1 MRGNIMI
8 DKESEI
14 NKELEQP
21 SKEADKRQSALYKQI
36 NSVLAYGSTNL
47 GLNNFS
53 WENDSEE
60 RQREDLKR

>member
-1 MRGNIMI
+1 MR
-8 DKESEI
+8 KESEI
-14 NKELEQP
+14 NKELEKP
-21 SKEADKRQSALYKQI
+21 SEGTDERKSDLYKQI
-36 NSVLAYGSTNL
+36 NSVLAYGSANL